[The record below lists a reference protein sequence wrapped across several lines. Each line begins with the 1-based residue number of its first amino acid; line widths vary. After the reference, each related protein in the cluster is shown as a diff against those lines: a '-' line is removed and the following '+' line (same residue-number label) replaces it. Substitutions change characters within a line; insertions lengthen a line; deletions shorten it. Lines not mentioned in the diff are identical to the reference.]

1 MSVESVQTKWGPLDR
16 HSLKALKDGYA
27 AARRDSLRVF
37 KIGDQEIVT
46 QFAKY
51 LIEYAEGEGLT
62 PCSCH

>member
-27 AARRDSLRVF
+27 
-37 KIGDQEIVT
+37 
-46 QFAKY
+46 
-51 LIEYAEGEGLT
+51 EGEGLT